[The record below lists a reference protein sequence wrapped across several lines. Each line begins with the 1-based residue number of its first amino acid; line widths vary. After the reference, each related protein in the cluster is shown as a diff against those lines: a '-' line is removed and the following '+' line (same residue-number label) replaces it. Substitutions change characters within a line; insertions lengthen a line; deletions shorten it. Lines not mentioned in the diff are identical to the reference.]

1 MSPPHSIRATLPGG
15 SQQPRGVWRAMPFL
29 AVSLVNLLLLWH
41 FHDRYWYP
49 TDDGFYAHI
58 AERLLAGEVLNRD
71 VQDIHPGY
79 IHVVHVLAFR
89 LFGTDMVSLRYPLML
104 VAFLQACFVY
114 ALLQRRDV
122 ILAAAGSL
130 AVTGLGVIQFVDP
143 TPNWYCLCLC
153 VVIACWMI
161 WLPQGHPSRLIGAG
175 LLVGV
180 LTLFRHLNGVWVA
193 MAVLVLALLEH
204 SSRGRREHSV
214 FLARALLLTML
225 TGLVGYLVLSPET
238 EPGGLILM
246 AAWPIAILTWMFV
259 YVRASNADVASIV
272 ARVAL
277 GAAVPA
283 APLILYHVLHGSF
296 IIWVSDIVLAA
307 IGELDLPF
315 YGQGW
320 WYFYLPQAGF
330 FQAVSSVEP
339 VKVANGLYWM
349 ILPVLSA
356 VNGLFI
362 LTRLRRGEGAREL
375 ILPVLA
381 SFYAL
386 SSLLFEGHLYLYY
399 TVGLSLVSLLWFA
412 AAGSRLNRWAW
423 AATAGALAVVSVV
436 FHAGQSRER
445 TVLEMLE
452 GRRVS
457 NVWGSDAGGLDRAR
471 LRLDRVDRDVYGRF
485 VRVIQAETRA
495 DEAIFALPNDAEL
508 YFLAHR
514 RNPFRFYNSALGIR
528 TDDDLRHVMAE
539 MQASPPRLV
548 IFRPD
553 DKYNTAASARVMS
566 LVKSKYV
573 RIDTIDGRD
582 VYRLP

>member
-1 MSPPHSIRATLPGG
+1 MSFAHSIPVTAHDRSL
-15 SQQPRGVWRAMPFL
+15 QQRGAWRALLFL

-104 VAFLQACFVY
+104 VAFIQACVVY
-114 ALLQRRDV
+114 ALLQRRST

-153 VVIACWMI
+153 IVLACWMM
-161 WLPQGHPSRLIGAG
+161 WLPHGHPARLIGAG
-175 LLVGV
+175 LLAGV
-180 LTLFRHLNGVWVA
+180 LTLFRHLNGVWVV
-193 MAVLVLALLEH
+193 MAVLVLAMLEH
-204 SSRGRREHSV
+204 SSAGRREHSV

-225 TGLVGYLVLSPET
+225 TALVGYLVLSPET
-238 EPGGLILM
+238 EPGGLVLM
-246 AAWPIAILTWMFV
+246 AAWPIAILTWMLV
-259 YVRASNADVASIV
+259 YVRASNADVGSIV

-277 GAAVPA
+277 GAAVPT

-315 YGQGW
+315 YGRGW
-320 WYFYLPQAGF
+320 WYFFLSQAGF
-330 FQAVSSVEP
+330 FQAVTSVDP
-339 VKVANGLYWM
+339 VIIANGLYWT
-349 ILPVLSA
+349 ILPLLSA
-356 VNGLFI
+356 INGLFI
-362 LTRLRRGEGAREL
+362 FVRLRRGEEPREL

-386 SSLLFEGHLYLYY
+386 NSLLFEGHLYLYY

-412 AAGSRLNRWAW
+412 AAGSRLHRWGW
-423 AATAGALAVVSVV
+423 AATAGALAVISVV

-445 TVLEMLE
+445 TVREILE

-457 NVWGSDAGGLDRAR
+457 NVWSGDAGGLDRCD
-471 LRLDRVDRDVYGRF
+471 LRLDQVDRDVYGRF
-485 VRVIQAETRA
+485 VRVIHAETRA
-495 DEAIFALPNDAEL
+495 DETIFALPNDAEL
-508 YFLAHR
+508 YFLANR

-528 TDDDLRHVMAE
+528 TDDDLRHVMTE
-539 MQASPPRLV
+539 MRAHPPRLV

-553 DKYNTAASARVMS
+553 DKYNNAASARVMS
-566 LVKSKYV
+566 LVKSEYV
-573 RIDTIDGRD
+573 LIDTIDGRD
-582 VYRLP
+582 LYRLP